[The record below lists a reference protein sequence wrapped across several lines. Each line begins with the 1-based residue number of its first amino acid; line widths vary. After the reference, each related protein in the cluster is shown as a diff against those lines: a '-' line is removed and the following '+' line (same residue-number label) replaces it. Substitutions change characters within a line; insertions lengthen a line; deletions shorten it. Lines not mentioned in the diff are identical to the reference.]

1 MNNIFNL
8 QLLAKIYV
16 ILGIFSRKNIMSCM
30 NSYYKYTFQSDNILL
45 FLQFVSHF
53 FVNVFHQKTMKD
65 FVLWIMSK
73 YTEVV
78 VRHFQELVCLKT
90 NCSEKLIY
98 KKKYV
103 LFIPVIFN
111 RHVNLPKRNEHIKT
125 RKTPIPNIKINLF
138 NFNFSTEILD
148 EDFIQAKLLKIWKII
163 NIIIYEYYFY
173 KIDVQKW
180 TKI

>member
-30 NSYYKYTFQSDNILL
+30 NSYYKFTFQSDDILL
-45 FLQFVSHF
+45 FVQFVSHF

-78 VRHFQELVCLKT
+78 VKHFQVLVCLKT

-98 KKKYV
+98 KKKMFC
-103 LFIPVIFN
+103 LFQSYLIVMWICQSVTN
-111 RHVNLPKRNEHIKT
+111 T
-125 RKTPIPNIKINLF
+125 
-138 NFNFSTEILD
+138 
-148 EDFIQAKLLKIWKII
+148 LKQGKHP
-163 NIIIYEYYFY
+163 FR
-173 KIDVQKW
+173 
-180 TKI
+180 T